1 MSDWMG
7 DTPQTVMT
15 TRAPAVLKTTIRAG
29 SETKLKVLD
38 IQRFSMESI
47 PKYLQCLD

>member
-15 TRAPAVLKTTIRAG
+15 TRAPAVLTNCTRG
-29 SETKLKVLD
+29 FEENPWLRVETNINKVPQKWID
-38 IQRFSMESI
+38 Y
-47 PKYLQCLD
+47 P